1 MPYVI
6 KKSDGTTLL
15 TLGDGLIDNASSSLT
30 FVGKNVSNYGLIQ
43 NENFIYLLENFANN
57 TPPGNALTGQT
68 WFDVQ
73 NLVLKVNNGI
83 DWKPTAILDFSETP
97 PISPAPGYLW
107 FDKTRQQLFINSST
121 SGTDYTLI
129 GPETVFGF
137 DVTKLVSKS
146 ILGTDNQQH
155 PIIEIVVNGEI
166 LGVISNTEFFV
177 DSSNPISGINQ
188 IFRGITAKNYTTK
201 DFPFIGRSTTSD
213 FAYTAS
219 TSTNIAGG
227 LRGSIPYQTT
237 NGATTF
243 VTIPP
248 TTGYVLASSPT
259 EPRWVEL
266 SKASAGY
273 ANTATGSL
281 SLLNGAQTQFIF
293 ASTASTASTI
303 VERDGDASIWA
314 NVIHGVATTAQY
326 ADLAEKYL
334 ADQEYEIGTVV
345 MVGGAKEITAATV
358 GSRALGVISENP
370 AYMMNSELEGGT
382 YVALKGRV
390 PVKVS
395 GEVKKG
401 DRLMS
406 GNDGYAISVPSP
418 CTEVFAIALETN
430 ADAGLKTIEAVIL

>member
-15 TLGDGLIDNASSSLT
+15 TLADGLIDNASSSLT

-83 DWKPTAILDFSETP
+83 DWKPTATLDFSDTL

-107 FDKTRQQLFINSST
+107 FDTTRQQLFINSST

-137 DVTKLVSKS
+137 GVTKLVSKS

-243 VTIPP
+243 VDMP
-248 TTGYVLASSPT
+248 TEGYVLSSGPDQQPQWIDLGVIRGAIGVSSIIKTGTPGVGNIGQADNSFGTIYGKASS
-259 EPRWVEL
+259 
-266 SKASAGY
+266 
-273 ANTATGSL
+273 
-281 SLLNGAQTQFIF
+281 
-293 ASTASTASTI
+293 
-303 VERDGDASIWA
+303 
-314 NVIHGVATTAQY
+314 AQY

-334 ADQEYEIGTVV
+334 ADREYEVGTVV
-345 MVGGAKEITAATV
+345 MIGGEKEITAATV
-358 GSRALGVISENP
+358 GARALGVISANP

-390 PVKVS
+390 PVKITGSVN
-395 GEVKKG
+395 KG
-401 DRLMS
+401 DRLMAGDS
-406 GNDGYAISVPSP
+406 GYAIVVPSP

-430 ADAGLKTIEAVIL
+430 TEIGLKMIEAVIL

>member
-15 TLGDGLIDNASSSLT
+15 TLADGLIDSASSSLT
-30 FVGKNVSNYGLIQ
+30 LVGKNVSNYGLIQ
-43 NENFIYLLENFANN
+43 NENFLYLVENFANN
-57 TPPGNALTGQT
+57 TPPTNALRGQA
-68 WFDVQ
+68 WFDIQ
-73 NLVLKVNNGI
+73 NLVLKINNGE
-83 DWKPTAILDFSETP
+83 DWKPTAFLDFSNTQP
-97 PISPAPGYLW
+97 TASAPGYLW
-107 FDKTRQQLFINSST
+107 FDTVRQQLFINSSI

-129 GPETVFGF
+129 GPETIAGF

-146 ILGTDNQQH
+146 ILGTDNQHH
-155 PIIEIVVNGEI
+155 PIIEIVVNGEV
-166 LGVISNTEFFV
+166 LGVISNAEFFV

-188 IFRGITAKNYTTK
+188 VYRGITAKNYTTK

-219 TSTNIAGG
+219 TSTNLAGG

-243 VTIPP
+243 VDMPAE
-248 TTGYVLASSPT
+248 GYVLSSGPDQQPQWINLGVIQGAIGVSSIVKIGT
-259 EPRWVEL
+259 SGVGDIGQTDNRFGTIYG
-266 SKASAGY
+266 KATS
-273 ANTATGSL
+273 
-281 SLLNGAQTQFIF
+281 
-293 ASTASTASTI
+293 
-303 VERDGDASIWA
+303 
-314 NVIHGVATTAQY
+314 AQY

-334 ADQEYEIGTVV
+334 ADQEYEVGTVV
-345 MVGGAKEITAATV
+345 MIGGEKEITAATI
-358 GSRALGVISENP
+358 GARALGVTSENP

-395 GEVKKG
+395 GEVSKG
-401 DRLMS
+401 DRLMA
-406 GNDGYAISVPSP
+406 GNDGYAIAVPSP

-430 ADAGLKTIEAVIL
+430 ANSGQKTIEAVIL